1 MSSTIQNTNSVSS
14 FALVIG
20 LIIVLSLL
28 VGIGAIIYRKK
39 YHLNFKN
46 FFAKFK
52 NNYNNKING
61 KNIKNNKI
69 NGKNNNNNIKNNNNN
84 IKNNN
89 NNIKNGNN
97 NIKSGN
103 GNGNG
108 KINKKNIKNKDDGTN
123 YKNKNYQGHN
133 SSISSISKNPRSK
146 TAKNDN
152 NVLPN
157 NNLFLTKN
165 NALANNNNNN
175 NSNISQQSKLLNHQ
189 NIEKEKE
196 EKIRNKKH
204 LQQPINNNNESVM
217 NEITR
222 LPTAYAPRA
231 RVLYDDNKRSKSETF
246 SSSPLSY
253 PSLSTSTKFLKPTQT
268 KSFVSIKSLNS
279 SSATSPSNKA
289 NNNHLSIDESHYE
302 SSQNSSQ
309 TIVLNLCDYYTDDNN
324 TIDNRHSKGNY
335 IDSYYHNSNYSGN
348 AEQAEDHHNH
358 DNDTNNNEND
368 NKIKIDVNESPPVN
382 IKSTSSKLKK
392 NSYDNYSPPL
402 KPLSPPPQSTT
413 LLLPKNFSI
422 SDSFKT
428 LASSPPSLS
437 TPTSTIIRPKNFSI
451 SDSFKTLT
459 STSPSSPSRLN
470 SWLTSSPNKNDNV
483 NNDKFLTLNQNTDG
497 NIASSDSTPTNNRYT
512 NNDIYDN
519 YIYKSIYYSRTD
531 SVSIDPHLY
540 DKSNTNSIYY
550 ILIDNASK
558 KISRVELIKESEHEY
573 EHKYGEDYK
582 GGDHNEE
589 AIVFDSRN
597 YDNDSEIKIL
607 VEDNDFNKSRIS
619 DSPIELPKLPK
630 ILVNKNLSIN
640 FERFSLFRNA
650 PGCIDKDGYYYD
662 DNNRNLNGN
671 SNSNNRVTNV
681 YF

>member
-1 MSSTIQNTNSVSS
+1 M
-14 FALVIG
+14 AMG
-20 LIIVLSLL
+20 
-28 VGIGAIIYRKK
+28 Y
-39 YHLNFKN
+39 
-46 FFAKFK
+46 
-52 NNYNNKING
+52 
-61 KNIKNNKI
+61 
-69 NGKNNNNNIKNNNNN
+69 
-84 IKNNN
+84 
-89 NNIKNGNN
+89 
-97 NIKSGN
+97 
-103 GNGNG
+103 
-108 KINKKNIKNKDDGTN
+108 
-123 YKNKNYQGHN
+123 N

-157 NNLFLTKN
+157 NNLFPTKN
-165 NALANNNNNN
+165 NIRANNNNND

-204 LQQPINNNNESVM
+204 LQQPININNESVM

-268 KSFVSIKSLNS
+268 KSFVTIKSLNS
-279 SSATSPSNKA
+279 SSETSPSNKA

-368 NKIKIDVNESPPVN
+368 NKIKIDVDESPPVN
-382 IKSTSSKLKK
+382 IKPTSSKLKK

-428 LASSPPSLS
+428 LTSS
-437 TPTSTIIRPKNFSI
+437 
-451 SDSFKTLT
+451 
-459 STSPSSPSRLN
+459 SPSSHSRLN

-497 NIASSDSTPTNNRYT
+497 NIASSD
-512 NNDIYDN
+512 
-519 YIYKSIYYSRTD
+519 KSVYYSKTD

-540 DKSNTNSIYY
+540 DKSNTN

-589 AIVFDSRN
+589 EIVFDSRN

-607 VEDNDFNKSRIS
+607 VEDNDFNQSRIS

-671 SNSNNRVTNV
+671 GDSNNRVTNV
-681 YF
+681 YL